1 MSNKYLKFVDTALA
15 VSGNSH
21 LQIYSCKYSKRKYT
35 QHQLLTLVL
44 LKEYLNED
52 YRDIVE
58 LIEVM
63 DKVKSRIGLKQV
75 PHFTTLHKFI
85 TRIKSAYFSGLLQQ
99 TLKLFYSYG
108 EHVEITAIDS
118 SGFTSGHCSYYYSWR
133 TGKKR
138 RSFLKTSISVD
149 TGKFIITGF
158 KISGKPVHDAKHAM
172 KLLKQ
177 CHKTRKSKYYVM
189 DKGYDSEDI
198 HSLTR
203 EEFNSIAMIPL
214 RQRKRKKIKGKYRRK
229 MVWEFDEDLY
239 HNRNLVETMFSVL
252 KRKYS
257 EEIKAKKYWNQVKE
271 VKFKLLVHNLDRYVK
286 VIFVIQMRISTEP
299 KNQRKQS
306 TSSII
311 Q

>member
-1 MSNKYLKFVDTALA
+1 
-15 VSGNSH
+15 
-21 LQIYSCKYSKRKYT
+21 
-35 QHQLLTLVL
+35 

-58 LIEVM
+58 LVKVM

-85 TRIKSAYFSGLLQQ
+85 TRLKAVYFSGLLHQ
-99 TLKLFYSYG
+99 TLKLFYSHG
-108 EHVEITAIDS
+108 EKIEITAIDS

-149 TGKFIITGF
+149 TGKFVVTGF

-172 KLLKQ
+172 TLLKQ
-177 CHKTRKSKYYVM
+177 CHKTRRSKYYVM
-189 DKGYDSEDI
+189 DKGYDSETI

-203 EEFNSIAMIPL
+203 ELLDATAIIPL

-229 MVWEFDEDLY
+229 MVWEFDEELY

-252 KRKYS
+252 KRKYG
-257 EEIKAKKYWNQVKE
+257 EEVRAKKYWNQVKE
-271 VKFKLLVHNLDRYVK
+271 IKFKLLVHNLDRYVK

-299 KNQRKQS
+299 
-306 TSSII
+306 
-311 Q
+311 